1 MTIFEGLQATSV
13 RRVVDQLI
21 IERRRK
27 RIVFVGFVILALV
40 PFGAVDFEFGRGVT
54 VTLMF
59 SLVADLLSINR
70 CLNICRAVPGREVIA
85 QDFVEHFTHER
96 LASCLTNDTRRPEAT
111 GVMNYCPD

>member
-1 MTIFEGLQATSV
+1 MTIFDGIQATSV

-40 PFGAVDFEFGRGVT
+40 TFGAVDNEFSRGVT

-59 SLVADLLSINR
+59 SLLVDLLSINR
-70 CLNICRAVPGREVIA
+70 CLNICRAVIGREVIA
-85 QDFVEHFTHER
+85 QDFVEHFTHE
-96 LASCLTNDTRRPEAT
+96 
-111 GVMNYCPD
+111 